1 MKLGIKINKILKR
14 LHILDEVSYYK
25 KIGIKIGKECK
36 LYHNNFDEGHG
47 YLLEI
52 GNNCTI
58 THTTILTHD
67 ASTKTYL
74 GKTKVGKVTIGDNC
88 FIGMNSLILPNI
100 SIGDNCV
107 IGAGAIVTKDV
118 DSNSVVAG
126 NPARLVMKTDEFIK
140 KHKEYMK
147 HKPVFEKSWTK
158 KTKEEKKKEKEAL
171 YDTWGYDE

>member
-88 FIGMNSLILPNI
+88 FIG
-100 SIGDNCV
+100 
-107 IGAGAIVTKDV
+107 AGAIVTKDV